1 MAELLPHITIDENK
15 VITVPDELRRIAVQ
29 YEHKVRTVTFDC
41 PRYWDDGRIDLKELV
56 IYAAFERSDKASKEK
71 ACKNIRVD
79 EEYDDMIHFDWE
91 VTREATLCNGTLSLM
106 ICARKTE
113 DGTLQNAW
121 HTEINEEMIVSRGL
135 KCENG
140 EAEEIPE
147 DKETEILEQVKELI
161 EQSQPFVIKGTW
173 SNDVLTSQSEDYFKF
188 NTETTYAEIQAAINQ
203 DKIPLLK
210 TNGFVPQ
217 YVPVHELNVD
227 GDSITFRT
235 NWEFGG
241 VETVT
246 EVVIYN
252 PEGNYPTYEN
262 GITFYN
268 AVDEELKKG
277 SNRPVRNSVVTAKFA
292 DIETALGSYIT
303 DIAELVGGDA

>member
-29 YEHKVRTVTFDC
+29 YEHNVRTVTFDC
-41 PRYWDDGRIDLKELV
+41 PRYWDDGRIDLKDLV

-91 VTREATLCNGTLSLM
+91 ITRTATLCNGPLSLM

-121 HTEINEEMIVSRGL
+121 HTEINEEMTVSRGL

-140 EAEEIPE
+140 AEEEIPE

-173 SNDVLTSQSEDYFKF
+173 SNEMLASQSGELFQLSIDKSY
-188 NTETTYAEIQAAINQ
+188 TEISNAVSKGRVPTLQCIAGTILLAMNLYDKDKDDLHMTFRGLFRFDGVDHYAEAAIYNH
-203 DKIPLLK
+203 DDVESSYKDYDNSIVFYVVEKTDLTKIANL
-210 TNGFVPQ
+210 V
-217 YVPVHELNVD
+217 
-227 GDSITFRT
+227 
-235 NWEFGG
+235 GG
-241 VETVT
+241 VE
-246 EVVIYN
+246 
-252 PEGNYPTYEN
+252 
-262 GITFYN
+262 
-268 AVDEELKKG
+268 
-277 SNRPVRNSVVTAKFA
+277 
-292 DIETALGSYIT
+292 
-303 DIAELVGGDA
+303 